1 MYGFAICDVEF
12 YGSKEGWFVSMQLWL
27 SGNRL
32 RRVLVVT
39 RLVVGPHRL
48 RMNIEIGLRCNYCF
62 DVEE

>member
-39 RLVVGPHRL
+39 RLVVGPHCL
-48 RMNIEIGLRCNYCF
+48 RMNI
-62 DVEE
+62 